1 MDELSQYER
10 DRNAKI
16 ARNQAF
22 LASMGLGAAPAVPE
36 STSAASRRPAPAP
49 VPVPEASV
57 AVTALRQTWPA
68 RAREAAALVA
78 ALAAPGDAPI
88 IVSGPCAVGKTGLV
102 SAAAAALGI
111 TCAWVNCGDAA
122 VSAPRSWLVD
132 RTCAGLDMVGSV
144 CTGSGAAG
152 ARRAGPGTLTRR
164 LAAAATASLRGRVV
178 VVLDDCDRLLVR
190 ARRGATSS
198 DNGAAAVRHLLVAC
212 HLPGGRQDFVT
223 SSQCLRFPGFRTS
236 FFTQVALR
244 QVLRASCCLVTTGT
258 LRLTPCA
265 SVTQFALH
273 SRRTRHQARLL
284 QSWRLLVRACARVCL
299 EMMMLVP
306 TAGLSVLLQQLPGAT
321 LLMPGTSSSS
331 QIPELSLRSM
341 DAMVLQRAIHGFCL
355 YSDVH

>member
-212 HLPGGRQDFVT
+212 RLAAGTARVVLLGDDRNLAPHAVR
-223 SSQCLRFPGFRTS
+223 LRDPIRITFAPYAAPS
-236 FFTQVALR
+236 ALAA
-244 QVLRASCCLVTTGT
+244 VLEAAGT
-258 LRLTPCA
+258 R
-265 SVTQFALH
+265 
-273 SRRTRHQARLL
+273 
-284 QSWRLLVRACARVCL
+284 VRACVPGDDDAGAYSRFVRAVAAVARRDAVDAGHVQLLTNSRALFALYGCNGA
-299 EMMMLVP
+299 
-306 TAGLSVLLQQLPGAT
+306 TAGYTRILPVLRRALKHSRVSIVLYEASKRVALQAAA
-321 LLMPGTSSSS
+321 S
-331 QIPELSLRSM
+331 RS
-341 DAMVLQRAIHGFCL
+341 
-355 YSDVH
+355 